1 MGDWWD
7 DIASAVFGRA
17 INGGV
22 AGGAVQAGAK
32 IRLMFPAVADEGE
45 QN

>member
-1 MGDWWD
+1 MGDRWD
-7 DIASAVFGRA
+7 DIASAMFGRA

-22 AGGAVQAGAK
+22 AGGAVEAGVR
-32 IRLMFPAVADEGE
+32 IRLMFFTVADEGE